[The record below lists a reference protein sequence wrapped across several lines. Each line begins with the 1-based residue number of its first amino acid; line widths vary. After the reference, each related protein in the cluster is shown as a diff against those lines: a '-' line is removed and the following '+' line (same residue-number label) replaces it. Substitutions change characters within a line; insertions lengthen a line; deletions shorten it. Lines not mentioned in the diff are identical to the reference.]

1 MHNFRCSLCTL
12 ILLSI
17 FSVPNKGYFDIKQS
31 LSIKR
36 RQDRS
41 EALQLPDETD
51 PSTLLALGQREFKSG
66 NTEIAI
72 LFISKA

>member
-1 MHNFRCSLCTL
+1 MCDFRFIQT
-12 ILLSI
+12 I
-17 FSVPNKGYFDIKQS
+17 GYFDIKQS

-41 EALQLPDETD
+41 EALQLPDEID
-51 PSTLLALGQREFKSG
+51 PGTFLVLGQREFKHG

-72 LFISKA
+72 SFISKA

>member
-1 MHNFRCSLCTL
+1 MMVF
-12 ILLSI
+12 I
-17 FSVPNKGYFDIKQS
+17 GYFDIKQS
-31 LSIKR
+31 LNIKR

-51 PSTLLALGQREFKSG
+51 PSTLLGLGQREFKSG

-72 LFISKA
+72 LFISKACNLI